1 MSALRDAPS
10 DSSSSPLSPR
20 MTRSAVSCA
29 AAVLASA
36 LLLAACGAKNDAAVP
51 AGGGAPPPPEV
62 GVVTVTPGSIGLVN
76 ELPGRLEASRVAQ
89 VRARSTGILQKRLF
103 TEGSDVKAGQA
114 LFQIDDAPY
123 RAAMESAQASV
134 AQAEATVAQTSD
146 LVKRYKPL
154 VELNAISRLD
164 YDNAVTAQKTAQA
177 NLAAAKAGATTARI
191 NLGFAAV
198 TAPISGRIGRAL
210 VTEGALVSQ
219 TESTQLA
226 VIQQIDPMYVNFTQ
240 SASDTMRLRQ
250 AMDSGLLKRASGAD
264 AASVSIVLEDGTPY
278 PSKGRLL
285 FTDLTVDATSGQVT
299 LRAEVPNPQKRL
311 LPGLFVRVR
320 LEQAQAGG
328 AVLLP
333 QQAVTRSSQGDTV
346 MVVGADNHLTPRPVK
361 LGPSQGNQW
370 VVLEGLKADDK
381 VMVDGFQKL
390 PRGKPGDPIV
400 VKPVPWQPL
409 STAKAPAA
417 AAPASAAAPAASAA
431 SAAKQ

>member
-10 DSSSSPLSPR
+10 DSSSSPLSAR

-36 LLLAACGAKNDAAVP
+36 LLLAACGAKNDAAAP

-134 AQAEATVAQTSD
+134 AQAEATVAQTTA
-146 LVKRYKPL
+146 LVQRYKPL

-431 SAAKQ
+431 SAAKP